1 MPKITKLATKLLR
14 KSSGQKVKNGD
25 TLLVWYDG
33 TLSNGDRFDANYDF
47 NTFAIPTPSPD
58 YFQFYQGFIVEPR
71 PFSPFEF
78 VIGAGSVIKGWD
90 EAFSSGR
97 RVGEVIE
104 LQIPWKLAYGKDGAG
119 SIPPKSDLKF
129 TIEVLGSL
137 PENETVPNF
146 PALKD
151 IGINA
156 KNIDLK
162 KSDLNNIQSTKI
174 GLDGRDRMIGDNTND
189 LLIGLAG
196 NDRFMGAAG
205 ADRLIGG
212 GGNNR
217 FIYTDISDSPNLE
230 GERDIIFGFQ
240 TTKDKFNFR
249 ALLTKQ
255 TYIEAKKFSGS
266 AGEIRFKDKI
276 LMIDVNGD
284 QSSDLSIELPGVK
297 SLNDSNFIL

>member
-33 TLSNGDRFDANYDF
+33 ILTNGDRFDANYDF
-47 NTFAIPTPSPD
+47 NTFAIPTPSPS
-58 YFQFYQGFIVEPR
+58 YFQSNQGFIVEPR

-78 VIGAGSVIKGWD
+78 VIGAGNVIKGWD

-119 SIPPKSDLKF
+119 SIPPKSDLTF
-129 TIEVLGSL
+129 TIEVLGGL

-146 PALKD
+146 PTLED

-156 KNIDLK
+156 KNIGLNT
-162 KSDLNNIQSTKI
+162 SDLSNIQSSKI

-212 GGNNR
+212 SGNNR
-217 FIYTDISDSPNLE
+217 FIYTDINDSPNLE
-230 GERDIIFGFQ
+230 GERDMIFGFQ
-240 TTKDKFNFR
+240 SKKDKFNFR
-249 ALLTKQ
+249 ALEAKQ
-255 TYIEAKKFSGS
+255 TYIGAKKFSGS
-266 AGEIRFKDKI
+266 AGEIRFKDKT

-284 QSSDLSIELPGVK
+284 QSADLSIELPGVK
-297 SLNDSNFIL
+297 SLSDTNFLL